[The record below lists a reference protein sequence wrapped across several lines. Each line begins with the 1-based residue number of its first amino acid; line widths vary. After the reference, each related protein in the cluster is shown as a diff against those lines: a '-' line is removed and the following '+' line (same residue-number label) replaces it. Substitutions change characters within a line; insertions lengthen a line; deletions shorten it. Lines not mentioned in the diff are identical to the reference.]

1 MIDTVVSRNSNTK
14 QSEFKT
20 NLQKYFMPLD
30 IIFKLLKTKKYRV
43 NIKGSQTFKKV
54 KITSDFFS
62 ETMKARKQWKEILNL
77 EKYFSIQ
84 NSLSVKISFKNK
96 VIVVVS
102 PGNHWK
108 SIACWPEPKC
118 VLKEVLQAK
127 I

>member
-62 ETMKARKQWKEILNL
+62 ETMKARKQ
-77 EKYFSIQ
+77 
-84 NSLSVKISFKNK
+84 
-96 VIVVVS
+96 
-102 PGNHWK
+102 
-108 SIACWPEPKC
+108 
-118 VLKEVLQAK
+118 
-127 I
+127 